1 MNAQSPLQVRHA
13 THPDQVPGFD
23 TAATAP
29 RTYLVDDLF
38 TAGHGHRGAHPP
50 RPDRARRRPPGE
62 RPARRSAPGRS
73 CAASSSSSAARPAS
87 STSAGPARSRVDGTK
102 YELTTG
108 ACLYAG
114 RGAREVVF
122 EGTDAAFYVFS
133 AAAHTDFPTTLVQPG
148 EGNRLELGDQQTAN
162 RRTID
167 QYIHADGVQSCQIVL
182 GVTTLHAGSTWNTMP
197 AHTHDR
203 RTECYLYFGLPETE
217 RIVHL
222 LGEPDETRHLLVA
235 DRQAIISPS
244 WSIHSGVGTSSY
256 SFVWAMAGEN
266 QAFTDMDGVDVTG
279 PAVTDR
285 TVQPRRAG
293 RRSSP
298 ARGAVSAPRSP
309 PGMPRPAPT

>member
-1 MNAQSPLQVRHA
+1 VTLQIRHA
-13 THPDQVPGFD
+13 THPEQLPGFD
-23 TAATAP
+23 TAAL
-29 RTYLVDDLF
+29 RRHYLVDDLF
-38 TAGHGHRGAHPP
+38 VPGAVTAVLAHH
-50 RPDRARRRPPGE
+50 DRIVLAG
-62 RPARRSAPGRS
+62 
-73 CAASSSSSAARPAS
+73 ARPTHGPLILDTYPELRS
-87 STSAGPARSRVDGTK
+87 EFFLERREAGIVNVGGPGTISVDGTK

-108 ACLYAG
+108 ACLYVG
-114 RGAREVVF
+114 RGTREVVF
-122 EGTDAAFYVFS
+122 EGTDAAFYIFS
-133 AAAHTDFPTTLVQPG
+133 ANAHTDFPTALVNPG

-167 QYIHADGVQSCQIVL
+167 QYIHADGVRSCQVVL

-266 QAFTDMDGVDVTG
+266 QAFTDMDGVDVR
-279 PAVTDR
+279 DLR
-285 TVQPRRAG
+285 
-293 RRSSP
+293 
-298 ARGAVSAPRSP
+298 
-309 PGMPRPAPT
+309 

>member
-1 MNAQSPLQVRHA
+1 MTLQIRHA
-13 THPDQVPGFD
+13 THPEQLPGFD
-23 TAATAP
+23 TAAL
-29 RTYLVDDLF
+29 RRHYLVDDLF
-38 TAGHGHRGAHPP
+38 VPGAVTAVLTHH
-50 RPDRARRRPPGE
+50 DRIVLAG
-62 RPARRSAPGRS
+62 
-73 CAASSSSSAARPAS
+73 ARPTDGPLTLGTYPELRSEFFLERREAGIVNVGEPG
-87 STSAGPARSRVDGTK
+87 TISADGTN

-108 ACLYAG
+108 ACLYVG
-114 RGAREVVF
+114 RGVRNVVF
-122 EGTDAAFYVFS
+122 EGREAAFYVFS
-133 AAAHTDFPTTLVQPG
+133 APAHATFPTAQVDPG

-167 QYIHADGVQSCQIVL
+167 QFIHADGVQSCQVVL

-244 WSIHSGVGTSSY
+244 WSIHSGCGTSSY

-266 QAFTDMDGVDVTG
+266 QAFGDMDGVDVR
-279 PAVTDR
+279 DLR
-285 TVQPRRAG
+285 
-293 RRSSP
+293 
-298 ARGAVSAPRSP
+298 
-309 PGMPRPAPT
+309 